1 MRALRIT
8 LCTEGPIEL
17 PLAYNELVQGLLYSC
32 WHEHF
37 PKLHDVGYGD
47 LRSFRPL
54 TFSRLTGRC
63 KTDGKR
69 RLVRFDDTLA
79 FELRSPFEE
88 LIEQAAIELSRRES
102 VRLGPHKLKVTN
114 LEAADRLLF
123 PQRAIIRLVT
133 PVVAYV
139 TLKDGHTQFYSPEE
153 DEWVRHIQ
161 KNARWKMGVLGLEGA
176 TELQLTPL
184 ADTLRKQ
191 VTRFKRTMV
200 TGWMGKVALA
210 CDPNMMATLYYLG
223 MGLKNAQGF
232 GMFDILDHP
241 LQTMDALR

>member
-54 TFSRLTGRC
+54 TFSRLTGR
-63 KTDGKR
+63 
-69 RLVRFDDTLA
+69 
-79 FELRSPFEE
+79 
-88 LIEQAAIELSRRES
+88 
-102 VRLGPHKLKVTN
+102 PHKLKVTN

-184 ADTLRKQ
+184 VDTLRKQ

-210 CDPNMMATLYYLG
+210 CDPNMMVTLYYLG
-223 MGLKNAQGF
+223 MGSKNAQGF
-232 GMFDILDHP
+232 GMFDILDRP
-241 LQTMDALR
+241 LQTMDALP